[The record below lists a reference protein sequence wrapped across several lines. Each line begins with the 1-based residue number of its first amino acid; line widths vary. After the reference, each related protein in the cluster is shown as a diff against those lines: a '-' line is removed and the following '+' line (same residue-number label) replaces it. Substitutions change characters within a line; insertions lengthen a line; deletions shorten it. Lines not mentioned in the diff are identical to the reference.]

1 MLFVGFL
8 SIFTLLFVY
17 FDETVLSKHDV
28 ESVLFMTE
36 SVGMRFAGFLSISTL
51 FFVFFDETVF
61 SKHDV
66 ESVLF
71 MTESVGIPKQF
82 SRKY

>member
-1 MLFVGFL
+1 
-8 SIFTLLFVY
+8 
-17 FDETVLSKHDV
+17 
-28 ESVLFMTE
+28 
-36 SVGMRFAGFLSISTL
+36 MRFAGFLSISTL

-71 MTESVGIPKQF
+71 MTESVGMRF
-82 SRKY
+82 AGFL